1 MSDKLIYLRI
11 EEEIRNR
18 IASGVYPPGS
28 QLPTEKELVDEFQV
42 SRLTIS
48 KSLSN
53 LVGEGLV
60 TRTRGRGS
68 FINRP
73 VGAPVRRAEG
83 RPEKEPGIF
92 KFISPP
98 VSVGDDAQVRHGIL
112 EGMRDTVRSAGY
124 TVGVD
129 FFNSVDEELELL
141 REYSRPLN
149 DGFVIWSVQHP
160 AIAEQLAAL
169 RQEGFPF
176 VLVDSFFPDSPG
188 DSVLTDNAAGA
199 ETVVRYLYEL
209 GHRRI
214 AYLSAPVSRVSLSER
229 LAGAVGAFARCGL
242 EIDGRLGIIPGAE
255 TVNVQEM
262 NGSQQEFVRNW
273 LRGQLNGPLPPTAVF
288 CSNDTLAVTV
298 CRMLEEYKIR
308 VPDEV
313 SVVGFD
319 NINLG
324 AWLPVPLTTVA
335 HDFYRIG
342 RLAGSILLKRRQGG
356 DPMPLQYRVPPELI
370 VRGSTCAVR
379 A

>member
-169 RQEGFPF
+169 RPKKE
-176 VLVDSFFPDSPG
+176 
-188 DSVLTDNAAGA
+188 
-199 ETVVRYLYEL
+199 
-209 GHRRI
+209 
-214 AYLSAPVSRVSLSER
+214 
-229 LAGAVGAFARCGL
+229 
-242 EIDGRLGIIPGAE
+242 
-255 TVNVQEM
+255 
-262 NGSQQEFVRNW
+262 
-273 LRGQLNGPLPPTAVF
+273 
-288 CSNDTLAVTV
+288 
-298 CRMLEEYKIR
+298 
-308 VPDEV
+308 
-313 SVVGFD
+313 
-319 NINLG
+319 
-324 AWLPVPLTTVA
+324 
-335 HDFYRIG
+335 
-342 RLAGSILLKRRQGG
+342 
-356 DPMPLQYRVPPELI
+356 
-370 VRGSTCAVR
+370 
-379 A
+379 